1 MKRSILSCF
10 SILVFGFALL
20 LLPASLSAAE
30 PASPSADPSE
40 AEAPDVKSIVLGHI
54 GDAYEWHM
62 ATIGGREWTI
72 PLPVLVHSPSSGW
85 HCFSS
90 KHLREGAE
98 HEGLRIAAE
107 GEHAGKIVERQADG
121 SDLRPLDLSI
131 TKVVA
136 GLLIN
141 SLIVVLLVLGVARW
155 YRGRKADSAAPRGFV
170 GLFESLVDSLL
181 TDIIEPCVGPDYRRF
196 APYLLTVFFFIFV
209 NNLMGLIPFFPGGA
223 NVTGNIAVTLVLAVA
238 TFLAVN
244 LFGSRHY
251 WKDIFWSDVPTW
263 LKVPIPIIPFIELV
277 GIFTKPFA
285 LMIRLFANMMAG
297 HAVILILTCV
307 IFVTAKAGVAVNSS
321 MTAVSMV
328 LSIFMNCLELLVAYL
343 QAYVF
348 TMLSAV
354 FIGLAQE
361 RGNEEPER
369 LPEKDQEQK

>member
-1 MKRSILSCF
+1 MSKLSNT
-10 SILVFGFALL
+10 VFRAFFLPLAAL
-20 LLPASLSAAE
+20 LLPAVAPALPQGDSPATE
-30 PASPSADPSE
+30 PAVQTVADSVSVTRGSGDAASDAGQADEE
-40 AEAPDVKSIVLGHI
+40 AGLNVKEIVLGHI

-62 ATIGGREWTI
+62 GSIGGHELSFS
-72 PLPVLVHSPSSGW
+72 LPVIVRSPSSGW

-90 KHLREGAE
+90 KHLHGGAE
-98 HEGLRIAAE
+98 HEGLRIATE

-131 TKVVA
+131 TKLVV
-136 GLLIN
+136 
-141 SLIVVLLVLGVARW
+141 
-155 YRGRKADSAAPRGFV
+155 
-170 GLFESLVDSLL
+170 SLVD
-181 TDIIEPCVGPDYRRF
+181 DIIAPCVGAGYRRF

-244 LFGSRHY
+244 LFGTRHY

-263 LKVPIPIIPFIELV
+263 LKVPIPIVPFIELV

-307 IFVTAKAGVAVNSS
+307 IFVTAEAGAAVNSS
-321 MTAVSMV
+321 MTAVSV
-328 LSIFMNCLELLVAYL
+328 LLTIFMNCLELLVAYL

-361 RGNEEPER
+361 HGEPADGETASG
-369 LPEKDQEQK
+369 KDETR